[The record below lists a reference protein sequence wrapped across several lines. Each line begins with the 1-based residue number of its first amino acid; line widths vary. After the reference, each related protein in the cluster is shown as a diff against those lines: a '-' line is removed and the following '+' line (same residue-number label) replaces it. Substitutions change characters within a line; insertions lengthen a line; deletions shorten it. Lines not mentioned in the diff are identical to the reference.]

1 MLSIRNLQAN
11 YGDQPV
17 LSNINFNL
25 QHGEMLAL
33 IGPNGSG
40 KTSLLRCIGG
50 VHPSWRGEITLDDQ
64 DVEEMSRRERA
75 KQFAVVPQN
84 AQLPPAF
91 TVWESV
97 ALGRTPHLNWL
108 GQLSAKDEARIDW
121 ALQAAEV
128 NSLKDRMLGHL
139 SGGEQ
144 QRTLLARAMAQEAP
158 ILLLDE
164 PTAHLDLHHQIS
176 FLNLVQRLVKEKHLA
191 VLIALHDLNLAS
203 LYAQRLILLESGRIQ
218 ADGPPSEVLTTEN
231 LQAVYKAPL
240 AVETIGEG
248 KVPFVFVDRSNLT

>member
-1 MLSIRNLQAN
+1 MLSIRNLHAHFGNQT
-11 YGDQPV
+11 V
-17 LSNINFNL
+17 LRDITFTL
-25 QHGEMLAL
+25 KRGEILGL

-40 KTSLLRCIGG
+40 KTSLLRCISG
-50 VHPSWRGEITLDDQ
+50 VHPSWQGEITFANSA
-64 DVEEMSRRERA
+64 VEEMSIRERA

-84 AQLPPAF
+84 AQMPGAF

-108 GQLSAKDEARIDW
+108 GQLSDKDKARIDW

-128 NSLKDRMLGHL
+128 DTMKNRMLGQL

-144 QRTLLARAMAQEAP
+144 QRTLLARALAQDAP

-164 PTAHLDLHHQIS
+164 PTAHLDLHHQIA
-176 FLNLVQRLVKEKHLA
+176 FLSLLQRLVAQEELA

-203 LYAQRLILLESGRIQ
+203 VYAQRLLLLDIGSIQ
-218 ADGPPSEVLTTEN
+218 AEGSPSDVLTSKI
-231 LQAVYKAPL
+231 LRKVYKAPL
-240 AVETIGEG
+240 TVEPNGATES
-248 KVPFVFVDRSNLT
+248 PFIYIDRSKLS